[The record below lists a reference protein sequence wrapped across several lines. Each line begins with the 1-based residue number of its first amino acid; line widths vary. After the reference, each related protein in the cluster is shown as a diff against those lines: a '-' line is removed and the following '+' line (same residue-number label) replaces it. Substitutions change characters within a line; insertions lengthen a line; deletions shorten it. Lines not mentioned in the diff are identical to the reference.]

1 MPRVVHVLRRGAD
14 MIMRSFRSMSRENGS
29 RIAGVAS
36 MASAILL
43 ASCATI
49 HPPVEPMPGVLEPIH
64 GAAFTDNLA
73 IIRVTSNGCTTKDDL
88 VPHLTRSR
96 DFSILTVRRVNE
108 DQCRNPIAEGF
119 EVQWTFEELGLPHG
133 TAVTVNNPFQL
144 RDVVV
149 RGRSG

>member
-1 MPRVVHVLRRGAD
+1 
-14 MIMRSFRSMSRENGS
+14 MIVRSFRFMSRVNGS
-29 RIAGVAS
+29 RIAGAVAIG
-36 MASAILL
+36 SAMLL
-43 ASCATI
+43 TACATLQ
-49 HPPVEPMPGVLEPIH
+49 PVEEPMPGVLEPIH
-64 GAAFTDNLA
+64 SAAFTDDLA

-108 DQCRNPIAEGF
+108 DQCRNPMIEGF

-149 RGRSG
+149 RGRAG